1 MGTKMENKVLS
12 YLGFAARARKL
23 VTGYNTCL
31 YMMEKK
37 KIRLLLLAEDL
48 SENTKKKISVQK
60 KKKEKKRL
68 PNKTLSF
75 ILSFSPLRARKIR
88 VGTGPL
94 KRAHVFLRFL
104 TDTYSIFAE
113 KTEKKRR
120 KTIFFC

>member
-48 SENTKKKISVQK
+48 SENTKKKMVSAAQRCGVPCKIYGAGEQLSEITGNVGKGIFGIPDENFAKVISEGIEQIQSE
-60 KKKEKKRL
+60 KKEE
-68 PNKTLSF
+68 F
-75 ILSFSPLRARKIR
+75 
-88 VGTGPL
+88 
-94 KRAHVFLRFL
+94 
-104 TDTYSIFAE
+104 
-113 KTEKKRR
+113 
-120 KTIFFC
+120 